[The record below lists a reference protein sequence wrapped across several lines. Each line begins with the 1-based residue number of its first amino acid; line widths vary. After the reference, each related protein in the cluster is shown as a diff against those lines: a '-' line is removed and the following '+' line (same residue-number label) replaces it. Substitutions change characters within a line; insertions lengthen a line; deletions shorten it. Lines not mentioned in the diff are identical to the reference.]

1 MCSVGLSKISAQYFE
16 FLVAEVPRFL
26 GSIVDI
32 KLGRT
37 VHAERDDT
45 LSLIQM
51 TCAYFQ
57 RIPGKE
63 PTIVDTLAPSYVIRR
78 LYATNY
84 LG

>member
-1 MCSVGLSKISAQYFE
+1 MCSVGLSKISAWYFE

-45 LSLIQM
+45 LSSLQM
-51 TCAYFQ
+51 TCAYLQ

-63 PTIVDTLAPSYVIRR
+63 PTIVDSLATSYVIRR
-78 LYATNY
+78 QYATNY